1 VGLGNRGGGGLW
13 VWEVKAGEEKEFKK
27 EGEPQEKKDQ

>member
-1 VGLGNRGGGGLW
+1 VGLGNTRGGGLS
-13 VWEVKAGEEKEFKK
+13 EVKAGEEREFKK